1 TTFII
6 ELPPYRLPD
15 AKTLLLHVW
24 DKVRDFIV
32 RAGTII
38 FLMTVLV
45 WFLQSFD
52 FRLRPIEDSSQS
64 IFGLLGGFLAPV
76 FSPLGFGTWEA
87 TVALL
92 TGLVA
97 KESVVATLGIVYPEG
112 ALEVMFTPVSALA
125 FMTFTL
131 LYTPCVAAISAMR
144 REFGNTRWTIGAL
157 FFQTAVAWVFSFLV
171 YRIGSL
177 LASVF

>member
-1 TTFII
+1 
-6 ELPPYRLPD
+6 
-15 AKTLLLHVW
+15 
-24 DKVRDFIV
+24 
-32 RAGTII
+32 
-38 FLMTVLV
+38 M
-45 WFLQSFD
+45 
-52 FRLRPIEDSSQS
+52 
-64 IFGLLGGFLAPV
+64 
-76 FSPLGFGTWEA
+76 
-87 TVALL
+87 

-157 FFQTAVAWVFSFLV
+157 FFKPPLHGFSP
-171 YRIGSL
+171 SL
-177 LASVF
+177 STG